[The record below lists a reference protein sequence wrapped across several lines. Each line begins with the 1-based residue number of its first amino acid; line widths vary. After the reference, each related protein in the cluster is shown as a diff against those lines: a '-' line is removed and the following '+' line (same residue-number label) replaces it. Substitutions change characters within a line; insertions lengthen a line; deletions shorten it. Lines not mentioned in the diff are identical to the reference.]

1 MPNYRTENAKN
12 LLRSFTAVRVINNKW
27 IVNAV
32 LSIINGLIFDYL
44 FIMASSSLKYNL
56 FASFYGQG
64 LRQTFLSHLCRHL
77 NENGITVFTNQDLVR
92 GEPVLPSLV
101 QRIRES
107 RISIVVLSQKYASSS
122 WCLNELVEILRC
134 RETMGHIVM
143 TIFYRVDPSHVRNQ
157 TGDFGNIFVQTCA
170 GKTEEERRMWSQ
182 ALTDVGNIAGEDSRN
197 WFVFSLASFFWLF
210 LKSDLEKF
218 INESTKSFLFY

>member
-1 MPNYRTENAKN
+1 
-12 LLRSFTAVRVINNKW
+12 
-27 IVNAV
+27 
-32 LSIINGLIFDYL
+32 
-44 FIMASSSLKYNL
+44 
-56 FASFYGQG
+56 
-64 LRQTFLSHLCRHL
+64 
-77 NENGITVFTNQDLVR
+77 
-92 GEPVLPSLV
+92 
-101 QRIRES
+101 
-107 RISIVVLSQKYASSS
+107 
-122 WCLNELVEILRC
+122 
-134 RETMGHIVM
+134 MGHIVM